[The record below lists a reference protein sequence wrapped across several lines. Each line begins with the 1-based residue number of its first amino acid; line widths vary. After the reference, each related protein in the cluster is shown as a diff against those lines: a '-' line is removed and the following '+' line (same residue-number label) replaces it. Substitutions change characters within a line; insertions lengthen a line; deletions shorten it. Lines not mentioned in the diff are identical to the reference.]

1 MWKRVVY
8 IALAIGVFVLIG
20 FVALMVVLSVMSRQA
35 PDNLGVKDGKL
46 AVCPETPNCV
56 SSQAPDDVHRVEPL
70 RFGNPSRPQYTPGEA
85 WASLVRVV
93 SGLRGA
99 HVVEATE
106 SYMHVECSSAIF
118 RFVDDVEFVL
128 DEENQA
134 IHVRSASR
142 VGRSDMG
149 ANRAR
154 VEAIRAAWKKGGG

>member
-1 MWKRVVY
+1 MWKRIVF

-20 FVALMVVLSVMSRQA
+20 FLALMVVLSLMSWQA

-56 SSQAPDDVHRVEPL
+56 SSQAADEVHRVEPL
-70 RFGNPSRPQYTPGEA
+70 RFGTPAQPKYTPGEA
-85 WASLVRVV
+85 WAKLVRVV
-93 SGLRGA
+93 SVMRGT
-99 HVVEATE
+99 HVVDATE

-118 RFVDDVEFVL
+118 RFVDDLEFVM
-128 DEENQA
+128 DEENQV
-134 IHVRSASR
+134 IHVRAASR

-154 VEAIRAAWKKGGG
+154 VEAIRTAWEKGG